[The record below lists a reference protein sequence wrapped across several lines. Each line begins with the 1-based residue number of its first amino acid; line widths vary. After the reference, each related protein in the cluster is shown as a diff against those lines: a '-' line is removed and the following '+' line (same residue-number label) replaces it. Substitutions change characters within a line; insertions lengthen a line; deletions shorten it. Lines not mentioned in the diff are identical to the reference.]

1 MLLKEQYDVLVTS
14 LLPYAQK
21 RLGFNKP
28 PVINFL
34 QDEEN
39 SSNPLGKTGYY
50 EPTTKEINVFISNR
64 HPKDILRS
72 VAHELVHYNQDC
84 NGRFSDSLH
93 SKLQDAQYAQNNP
106 ELRKFEKEAYLHGNM
121 IFRDWEDN
129 YKNKSNKTITII
141 RNTNKM
147 NENQLRNIISKLIS
161 EIAEESKKDKKEK
174 EQRATPEV
182 KDSAKKYLK
191 FKKSTIAEV
200 EDTDSISL
208 NEWKRQELFGLLSN
222 KFIGRNLS
230 ETSHKEDDEEE
241 TEEEKKSNLKKA
253 KSYAKASGGSDV
265 KTDSKGRI
273 TSKPKPFSSQ
283 DSEDLK
289 KAKSYAKASGGSDP
303 KVDPVTGKMIAKPK
317 PFPPKK

>member
-1 MLLKEQYDVLVTS
+1 MLLKEQYDVLVNS

-106 ELRKFEKEAYLHGNM
+106 ELRLFEKEAYLHGNM

-161 EIAEESKKDKKEK
+161 EIAEESKKEK

-253 KSYAKASGGSDV
+253 KSYAKASGGSDP
-265 KTDSKGRI
+265 R
-273 TSKPKPFSSQ
+273 
-283 DSEDLK
+283 
-289 KAKSYAKASGGSDP
+289 
-303 KVDPVTGKMIAKPK
+303 VDPVTGKMIAKPK

>member
-129 YKNKSNKTITII
+129 YKNKVNSSNI
-141 RNTNKM
+141 RIQNTMEEAK
-147 NENQLRNIISKLIS
+147 LRKFIRKAVMETLK
-161 EIAEESKKDKKEK
+161 EEKDKDQDEDGDNDFDDVRIARYIKSGKSKEDALK
-174 EQRATPEV
+174 IV
-182 KDSAKKYLK
+182 K
-191 FKKSTIAEV
+191 KKSMGK
-200 EDTDSISL
+200 
-208 NEWKRQELFGLLSN
+208 NES
-222 KFIGRNLS
+222 
-230 ETSHKEDDEEE
+230 T
-241 TEEEKKSNLKKA
+241 
-253 KSYAKASGGSDV
+253 
-265 KTDSKGRI
+265 
-273 TSKPKPFSSQ
+273 
-283 DSEDLK
+283 
-289 KAKSYAKASGGSDP
+289 
-303 KVDPVTGKMIAKPK
+303 
-317 PFPPKK
+317 

>member
-1 MLLKEQYDVLVTS
+1 MLLKEQYDVLVNS

-230 ETSHKEDDEEE
+230 ETSHTEEDKKNEEE
-241 TEEEKKSNLKKA
+241 PEKTEEEKKSNLKKA
-253 KSYAKASGGSDV
+253 KSYAKASGGS
-265 KTDSKGRI
+265 KPRI
-273 TSKPKPFSSQ
+273 
-283 DSEDLK
+283 
-289 KAKSYAKASGGSDP
+289 
-303 KVDPVTGKMIAKPK
+303 DPVTGKMIAKPK
-317 PFPPKK
+317 PFPSKK

>member
-84 NGRFSDSLH
+84 NGRFSDSLF
-93 SKLQDAQYAQNNP
+93 SKLQEAKYAQNNT
-106 ELRKFEKEAYLHGNM
+106 ELRNFEKEAYLHGNM

-141 RNTNKM
+141 RNPNKM
-147 NENQLRNIISKLIS
+147 NENQLRNIISKMIS
-161 EIAEESKKDKKEK
+161 EIAEETKKDKKEE
-174 EQRATPEV
+174 EQRATPKV

-191 FKKSTIAEV
+191 FKRSTIAEV
-200 EDTDSISL
+200 EDTNSISL

-230 ETSHKEDDEEE
+230 ETSHTEEDEEEPEE
-241 TEEEKKSNLKKA
+241 TEEEKKANLKKA
-253 KSYAKASGGSDV
+253 KAYAKASGGSDV
-265 KTDSKGRI
+265 RTKKGNI
-273 TSKPKPFSSQ
+273 VPKPKPF
-283 DSEDLK
+283 
-289 KAKSYAKASGGSDP
+289 KSNK
-303 KVDPVTGKMIAKPK
+303 
-317 PFPPKK
+317 

>member
-1 MLLKEQYDVLVTS
+1 MLLKEQYDVLVNS

-161 EIAEESKKDKKEK
+161 EIAEESKKEK
-174 EQRATPEV
+174 EQRATPQV

-208 NEWKRQELFGLLSN
+208 NEWKRQEIFGLLSN

-230 ETSHKEDDEEE
+230 ETSHKEDDEED
-241 TEEEKKSNLKKA
+241 LKKA